1 LVIGRLR
8 GELAA
13 LSAERALIDVGGVGY
28 EVHVPLSTTSR
39 LESAGIGAV
48 VELHIHTHLREDALL
63 LYGFATEV
71 ERRVFERLLSVSGVG
86 PKLARAVLS
95 GLATD
100 RLLQALAGGEVAV
113 LATIPG
119 VGKKTAERLV
129 LELRDVMTTLLG
141 ESPAPSPGPK
151 PLAADEDLVGAL
163 VNLGYKHPLAQRAVA
178 DARQELPA
186 AGFGELLRASLQ
198 RLTRR

>member
-1 LVIGRLR
+1 MIGRLR

-39 LESAGIGAV
+39 LESSGLGTV
-48 VELHIHTHLREDALL
+48 VELHIHTHLREDALM

-71 ERRVFERLLSVSGVG
+71 ERRVFERLISVSGVG

-100 RLLQALAGGEVAV
+100 RLLQALAGADVAV

-129 LELRDVMTTLLG
+129 LELRDTITSLLG
-141 ESPAPSPGPK
+141 EGPAASAGPK
-151 PLAADEDLVGAL
+151 PLAGDEDLVGAL
-163 VNLGYKHPLAQRAVA
+163 VNLGYKQPLAQRAVA
-178 DARQELPA
+178 EARQELPA